1 MTALLIAM
9 QIVLRRILSFNT
21 LMNSVGFGFV
31 PIVISAMCYGPV
43 NSVIVYS
50 IADIIGSILWP
61 TGPYFPGFTLTAAI
75 SGLIYGLL
83 LYKKPQKTSTAI
95 LLSFV
100 ASLLVALIAT
110 LGLNLFWLCNFFD
123 LSLAALL
130 PSRISQAAV
139 NIPVH
144 TVITSLMWLKLYPM
158 LEKTVLRNRIS
169 A

>member
-1 MTALLIAM
+1 MKTKIDSRYIVMTALLIAM

-83 LYKKPQKTSTAI
+83 LYKKPQKNLYCYLVVLCSISSCRLDRHLGSKFVLAMQ
-95 LLSFV
+95 LL
-100 ASLLVALIAT
+100 
-110 LGLNLFWLCNFFD
+110 
-123 LSLAALL
+123 
-130 PSRISQAAV
+130 
-139 NIPVH
+139 
-144 TVITSLMWLKLYPM
+144 
-158 LEKTVLRNRIS
+158 
-169 A
+169 